1 MGYFSGYFSGNSYI
15 NFIKNDGWQYCF
27 VGKCRFNCQH
37 QPRNFAA
44 RSHFI
49 QFRQCHS
56 FVGGKEELHIVNA
69 IFLQSICFTPIVISH
84 LFDAAKAINT
94 VHDGKGTISAPDLA
108 ELKSVF
114 HVFIE
119 DVLGLQTETTNES
132 NEAYKKAIDLL
143 LEIRLQAKQNKDWA
157 TSDKIRNELT
167 GLGFNIKDTKDGFEW
182 NL

>member
-1 MGYFSGYFSGNSYI
+1 METYERLQKLTASENSTVEV
-15 NFIKNDGWQYCF
+15 NGLRERC
-27 VGKCRFNCQH
+27 
-37 QPRNFAA
+37 
-44 RSHFI
+44 
-49 QFRQCHS
+49 
-56 FVGGKEELHIVNA
+56 EEAMCDDLN
-69 IFLQSICFTPIVISH
+69 TPIVISH